1 MRGPLRNPGPY
12 ALAISIQLPGD
23 DGGAMNKRFVAV
35 PLWFLTGWMVAAMA
49 AFVLGLPGW
58 IAPVTAVV
66 VAVVVALDPAGWFS
80 PRTETTSADGSARS
94 LPAVLSPSS
103 KD

>member
-1 MRGPLRNPGPY
+1 
-12 ALAISIQLPGD
+12 
-23 DGGAMNKRFVAV
+23 MNKRLVAV

-49 AFVLGLPGW
+49 AFVVGLPGW

-66 VAVVVALDPAGWFS
+66 VAAVVALDPAGWFS
-80 PRTETTSADGSARS
+80 ARPETTSADGSARAR
-94 LPAVLSPSS
+94 PAVLSASS

>member
-1 MRGPLRNPGPY
+1 
-12 ALAISIQLPGD
+12 
-23 DGGAMNKRFVAV
+23 MNKRFVAV

-66 VAVVVALDPAGWFS
+66 VAALVALDPAGWF
-80 PRTETTSADGSARS
+80 PARPEATPADGSARS
-94 LPAVLSPSS
+94 RRAVLSASS

>member
-1 MRGPLRNPGPY
+1 
-12 ALAISIQLPGD
+12 
-23 DGGAMNKRFVAV
+23 MNKRFLAV

-58 IAPVTAVV
+58 LAPVTAVV

-80 PRTETTSADGSARS
+80 ARPHAISADGSARS
-94 LPAVLSPSS
+94 LPAVLSPLS

>member
-1 MRGPLRNPGPY
+1 
-12 ALAISIQLPGD
+12 
-23 DGGAMNKRFVAV
+23 MNKRLVAV

-58 IAPVTAVV
+58 IAPVSAVV
-66 VAVVVALDPAGWFS
+66 VAAVIALDPAGWFS
-80 PRTETTSADGSARS
+80 AGPGTTSADGSARS
-94 LPAVLSPSS
+94 GPAVLSPVS

>member
-1 MRGPLRNPGPY
+1 
-12 ALAISIQLPGD
+12 
-23 DGGAMNKRFVAV
+23 MNKRIVVV

-58 IAPVTAVV
+58 IAPMTAVA
-66 VAVVVALDPAGWFS
+66 VAALVALDPAGWFS
-80 PRTETTSADGSARS
+80 ARPETTSADGSARS
-94 LPAVLSPSS
+94 LPAVLSSVS